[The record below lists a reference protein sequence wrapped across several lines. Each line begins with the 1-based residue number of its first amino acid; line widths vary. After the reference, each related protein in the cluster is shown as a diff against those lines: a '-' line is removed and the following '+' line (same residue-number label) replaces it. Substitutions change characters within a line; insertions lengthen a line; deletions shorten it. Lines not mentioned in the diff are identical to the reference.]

1 LINIKKDDEKF
12 SALRKMRSKMPNE
25 KNMDKENDAE
35 RIDYIKKLKR
45 KLHEI
50 DDKKAEKKKL
60 NRIYKKL

>member
-60 NRIYKKL
+60 NRS